1 MNKYNEQYRGEN
13 ADNKDQTTKANA
25 ADKSTAA
32 MAKPAA
38 DKSTAAMVKPAADI
52 KTAAGAVKS
61 KWPSQV
67 KAAKTQWGKLSEA
80 EILKSDGN
88 AQQLSGLVQQRYNI
102 GRDAADK
109 QVKTFLDT
117 QRQA

>member
-1 MNKYNEQYRGEN
+1 MNKYSEQYRGEN
-13 ADNKDQTTKANA
+13 ADNKDKTNKASKA
-25 ADKSTAA
+25 DVADKNATGT
-32 MAKPAA
+32 AKPAA
-38 DKSTAAMVKPAADI
+38 EAKAAPLTSAM
-52 KTAAGAVKS
+52 GAKS
-61 KWPSQV
+61 KWPAQV

-102 GRDAADK
+102 GRDVADK
-109 QVKTFLDT
+109 QVKAFLDT

>member
-1 MNKYNEQYRGEN
+1 MNKYSEQYRGEN
-13 ADNKDQTTKANA
+13 TDNKDQATKANA
-25 ADKSTAA
+25 ADKNAAA
-32 MAKPAA
+32 MA
-38 DKSTAAMVKPAADI
+38 KPAADI
-52 KTAAGAVKS
+52 KTAAGAAKS

-102 GRDAADK
+102 GRDVADK
-109 QVKTFLDT
+109 QVKAFLDT